1 MPRDDDA
8 VDNRRVKAFGRR
20 VRELRD
26 RHGLTQERLAE
37 DAGLHRAEVGFIE
50 RGERE
55 IGITKA
61 WRLADAMDCTLAELT
76 EGVDRKVGGRG
87 GRRRR

>member
-8 VDNRRVKAFGRR
+8 VDSRRVKAFGKR
-20 VRELRD
+20 VRQLRD
-26 RHGLTQERLAE
+26 ELGLTQEELAE

-61 WRLADAMDCTLAELT
+61 WRLADAMDCTLEDLVA
-76 EGVDRKVGGRG
+76 GVDPKAGGRG
-87 GRRRR
+87 GLRRR